1 MNSKLYGLLDR
12 SKMSMGEDNEWE
24 ENMFNH
30 LFTQLTPHSTHHALD
45 TVVKGAL
52 DQELEDLS

>member
-1 MNSKLYGLLDR
+1 MSK
-12 SKMSMGEDNEWE
+12 GEDNEWE
-24 ENMFNH
+24 ENMSNH
-30 LFTQLTPHSTHHALD
+30 LFTQLTPHNTHHALG

>member
-1 MNSKLYGLLDR
+1 MTK
-12 SKMSMGEDNEWE
+12 GEDNEWE

-30 LFTQLTPHSTHHALD
+30 LFTQLTPHSTHHALG